1 MPAIQVLYLPRD
13 DKLRTVVSTTL
24 DFIEEV
30 YRRGFLAGIRFMSFN
45 LDDKVD
51 VELAKLVAYRE
62 GFTRLVERVG
72 RTIEPKSVFFFL
84 PHSDTALQY
93 VWVPVF
99 EGLDVWEPELKGLKA
114 SKIYDIV
121 VHEITHLAF
130 DRLPE
135 DLKNALVNSFRE
147 DVNLDDVI
155 REHGFSP
162 ALVQSIAT
170 LVHEVAV
177 LYIAYNYFVEL
188 KKSPEIPTTQTYIKK
203 FALDQY
209 YGIIRDYGP
218 KPRYPASVLAEL
230 FYRIA
235 RTDLASLR
243 MTTHRVFETM
253 INKFPVDVYESNKA
267 KYKILYREHST

>member
-1 MPAIQVLYLPRD
+1 VPVINVLYLPRD
-13 DKLRTVVSTTL
+13 ERLRTIVRTAL
-24 DFIEEV
+24 DFVEEV
-30 YRRGFLAGIRFMSFN
+30 YKQGFLAGIRFASFN

-51 VELAKLVAYRE
+51 VELAKRVADRE

-72 RTIEPKSVFFFL
+72 RVIEPKSMFFYL

-99 EGLDVWEPELKGLKA
+99 RGLEVWAPALRGLKA

-135 DLKNALVNSFRE
+135 GLKNALVNSFRI
-147 DVNLDDVI
+147 DVNIDDVI

-162 ALVQSIAT
+162 ALVQSIAE

-177 LYIAYNYFVEL
+177 LYITYNYFVEL
-188 KKSPEIPTTQTYIKK
+188 KKSPEIPTTQTYIKE

-209 YGIIRDYGP
+209 RGIITEHGP

-243 MTTHRVFETM
+243 MTAHRVFETM
-253 INKFPVDVYESNKA
+253 INKFPADVYESNRA
-267 KYKILYREHST
+267 KYEILYREHGT

>member
-13 DKLRTVVSTTL
+13 DKLRTVVSTAL

-30 YRRGFLAGIRFMSFN
+30 YKRGFLAGIRFASFN

-51 VELAKLVAYRE
+51 VELAKRVADRE
-62 GFTRLVERVG
+62 GFTKLVERIG
-72 RTIEPKSVFFFL
+72 RIIEPKSLFFYL

-93 VWVPVF
+93 VWAPVF
-99 EGLDVWEPELKGLKA
+99 KELGVWAPALKELKIPM
-114 SKIYDIV
+114 IYDIV

-135 DLKNALVNSFRE
+135 DLKKSLVNSFRM
-147 DVNLDDVI
+147 DANLDDVI

-162 ALVQSIAT
+162 ALVQSIAA

-177 LYIAYNYFVEL
+177 MYITYNYFVEL
-188 KKSPEIPTTQTYIKK
+188 KKSPEIPTTQTYIKS

-209 YGIIRDYGP
+209 RGIIMEHGP
-218 KPRYPASVLAEL
+218 KPRYPATVLAEL

-253 INKFPVDVYESNKA
+253 INKFPADVYESNRA
-267 KYKILYREHST
+267 KYEILYREHGT

>member
-1 MPAIQVLYLPRD
+1 MTVMNVLYLPRD
-13 DKLRTVVSTTL
+13 EKLRTIVRTAL
-24 DFIEEV
+24 DFVEEV
-30 YRRGFLAGIRFMSFN
+30 YKRGFLAGIRFVSFN

-51 VELAKLVAYRE
+51 VELVKRVADRE
-62 GFTRLVERVG
+62 GFTELVERIG
-72 RTIEPKSVFFFL
+72 RKIEPKSVLLFL
-84 PHSDTALQY
+84 PHSNTALQY

-99 EGLDVWEPELKGLKA
+99 KELDVWAPALKE
-114 SKIYDIV
+114 SKIPMIYDV
-121 VHEITHLAF
+121 MVHEITHLAF

-135 DLKNALVNSFRE
+135 DLKNALVNSFRM

-170 LVHEVAV
+170 LVHEVTIM
-177 LYIAYNYFVEL
+177 YITYNYFMEL
-188 KKSPEIPTTQTYIKK
+188 KKNPAIPTTQTYIKN

-209 YGIIRDYGP
+209 RGIIMERGP

-235 RTDLASLR
+235 HTDLASLR

-253 INKFPVDVYESNKA
+253 INKFPADVLESNRA
-267 KYKILYREHST
+267 KYGVLYGR